1 MELQFAGPAKLCCSS
16 YLMKQD
22 VNYLMNQDEKR
33 RALIIKSSN
42 SGTSRG
48 LQKCSKKNLSRIL
61 RTEAAIRG
69 IERKVKSDKH
79 TNLWPKAVLEALDDA
94 IRDNRWHSALK
105 VAYFL
110 SCSGFLEYSFL
121 VNDIY
126 KGYWTHGFKRKKTN
140 KLKCKRRHL

>member
-126 KGYWTHGFKRKKTN
+126 KGY
-140 KLKCKRRHL
+140 